1 MTSQAAFGPPFF
13 RNGGK
18 RGDGPLHDPGIG
30 AIRAGLAAVM
40 KGSVPFVAALLAGC
54 ATERAYEGPPLAP
67 DERAVV
73 RADPVVSAGL
83 PVQIRIRQADGHDI
97 GLAAS
102 KVELPPG
109 RHSLV
114 VDCRVA
120 ETGSVRR
127 FALEEELEAGGRYR
141 LVANATPRNCEAV
154 ALIGD

>member
-13 RNGGK
+13 RK
-18 RGDGPLHDPGIG
+18 CLVRSLW
-30 AIRAGLAAVM
+30 
-40 KGSVPFVAALLAGC
+40 VATLLLAGC
-54 ATERAYEGPPLAP
+54 ATERAYEGPALAK

-73 RADPVVSAGL
+73 SADPVVSAGL

-97 GLAAS
+97 GLSAS

-109 RHSLV
+109 KHSLV

-120 ETGSVRR
+120 ETGAVRR
-127 FALEEELEAGGRYR
+127 FTLEEELDAGGRYR
-141 LVANATPRNCEAV
+141 LVANATARNCEAV